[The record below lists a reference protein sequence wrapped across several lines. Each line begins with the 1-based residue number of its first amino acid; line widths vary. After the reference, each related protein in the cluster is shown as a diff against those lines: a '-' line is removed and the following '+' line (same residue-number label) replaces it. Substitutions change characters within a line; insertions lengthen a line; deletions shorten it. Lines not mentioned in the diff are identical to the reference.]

1 MNDADG
7 SHSCHSTQQAI
18 SSNELEDPGAQK
30 ALRVTF
36 DKPADLPALS

>member
-7 SHSCHSTQQAI
+7 SHSCHSTEQAI

-36 DKPADLPALS
+36 DKPADLSVLS